1 MPFRIGNRVNF
12 QAWLN
17 NLYRNDIGWFT
28 FAGTPTSGTSGTL
41 AGFAG
46 PGCLL
51 WDTTNKALYVNSG
64 TKASPSWTYS
74 SAAAATKT
82 NFSNTTVSA
91 GYATDTYLAGS
102 AIAVP
107 AGIVAGATYGCTFD
121 MVKTG
126 AGTAAFTVTLRYG
139 TAGTVADAAIITWAF
154 SAGTANAD
162 TGTFRVE
169 AHFRSVGSGTSAVVV
184 GLIECSHQLAVT
196 GLVSTG
202 ASGYGSITTVSSGFN
217 STPAGSIIGLSVNG
231 GASFSGT
238 NTTVEAQLRAY

>member
-102 AIAVP
+102 AKYVSVAYPAETVVLLKLVLVAAAALEYVHEGEALVPEFTYRALFVVSHNKQPGPANPAKVPDVPLVGVP
-107 AGIVAGATYGCTFD
+107 AKVNQPISFLY
-121 MVKTG
+121 K
-126 AGTAAFTVTLRYG
+126 L
-139 TAGTVADAAIITWAF
+139 
-154 SAGTANAD
+154 
-162 TGTFRVE
+162 
-169 AHFRSVGSGTSAVVV
+169 
-184 GLIECSHQLAVT
+184 
-196 GLVSTG
+196 
-202 ASGYGSITTVSSGFN
+202 FN
-217 STPAGSIIGLSVNG
+217 HA
-231 GASFSGT
+231 
-238 NTTVEAQLRAY
+238 